1 MDLQKYQV
9 WLNVYDV
16 TATGNENVSAMVVK
30 INNLGRDLGLGGVFH
45 GAVQID
51 QFEWSF
57 GFCEQGTGVYV
68 VEARKNPIYHYRES
82 VDLGYSPLS
91 KQQIKQ
97 LLRQMK
103 QQWPGASYE
112 LLSRNCCHF
121 CEALAEGLGVRPL
134 P

>member
-1 MDLQKYQV
+1 
-9 WLNVYDV
+9 
-16 TATGNENVSAMVVK
+16 
-30 INNLGRDLGLGGVFH
+30 
-45 GAVQID
+45 

-103 QQWPGASYE
+103 QEWPGASYE

-134 P
+134 PAWVNRLAVSADATAAFTNQAVAV